1 MHDIRKMQVG
11 QIVDFC
17 ISFNERQQTAEQTAD
32 KEKDRPKKRKATQ
45 AEINA
50 YFGR

>member
-1 MHDIRKMQVG
+1 MSDIRKMQVG

-17 ISFNERQQTAEQTAD
+17 ISFNDRQKNAEEKAERES
-32 KEKDRPKKRKATQ
+32 RPKKRKATQ
-45 AEINA
+45 AEIDA